1 MAHYALIDENN
12 IVVQVITGIN
22 ENIIQT
28 DLDGTQIGGSTKA
41 WEDFYASRPW
51 FAGLKCKRTSYNSI
65 DGKWRNP
72 ENNIIT
78 DQPGFRKN
86 FAGIGYT
93 YNEEIDAFIE
103 PKPIDQEGV
112 TWWLNPETCTWRQ
125 I

>member
-86 FAGIGYT
+86 FAGIGYI
-93 YNEEIDAFIE
+93 YNDAGHCGWRF
-103 PKPIDQEGV
+103 GV
-112 TWWLNPETCTWRQ
+112 APNWSLRGPAECRIRT
-125 I
+125 